1 MSAPTGS
8 IHPPL
13 DQAAAPPAN
22 PPARLTIATRASRL
36 ALWQARHVQA
46 ALRTLYPHCRVELLE
61 LTTKGDQIL
70 DRTLSKVGGKGLFV
84 KELEAALLDGRA
96 DLAVHSLKDV
106 PVDLAP
112 PFALPVIMARAD
124 PRDAFVSN
132 QAQTLADLPEG
143 AIVGTSSLR
152 REAHIRARWP
162 HLQVR
167 PLRGNLDTR
176 LSKLD
181 AGHFAAIVL
190 AAAGLQRLGLAS
202 RIRSLLSVNESL
214 PAAGQGALAI
224 ETLASRHDL
233 AALLVPLACTQTSAC
248 ALAERTVSRMLGGSC
263 QVPLAAFAQVED
275 QTLHLQARLGHP
287 DGSLMLQAQ
296 QSGPVGQ
303 AQALGQAVAAQLQAQ
318 GAQALMDELLA
329 ADAESHVVP
338 DTYPAN
344 PASPAEHAIGPGRV
358 V

>member
-13 DQAAAPPAN
+13 DQAAN

-46 ALRTLYPHCRVELLE
+46 ALQAQYPRCQIQLLE

-214 PAAGQGALAI
+214 PAAGQGALAV

-233 AALLVPLACTQTSAC
+233 AALLAPLACTQTSAC
-248 ALAERTVSRMLGGSC
+248 AQAERAVSRVLGGSC
-263 QVPLAAFAQVED
+263 QIPLAAFAHVEG
-275 QTLHLQARLGHP
+275 QTLHLQARLGRP
-287 DGSLMLQAQ
+287 DGSLMLHAQ
-296 QSGPVGQ
+296 QSGPVAE
-303 AQALGQAVAAQLQAQ
+303 AQTLGQMVAAQLQAQ

-329 ADAESHVVP
+329 ADAQSHAAP
-338 DTYPAN
+338 DVHPTSPAN

>member
-1 MSAPTGS
+1 
-8 IHPPL
+8 
-13 DQAAAPPAN
+13 
-22 PPARLTIATRASRL
+22 
-36 ALWQARHVQA
+36 
-46 ALRTLYPHCRVELLE
+46 
-61 LTTKGDQIL
+61 
-70 DRTLSKVGGKGLFV
+70 
-84 KELEAALLDGRA
+84 
-96 DLAVHSLKDV
+96 VHSLPGFAQGWWSVQDAAAQRAA
-106 PVDLAP
+106 PLLALRDGMRVLDACAAP
-112 PFALPVIMARAD
+112 GGKTAHALE
-124 PRDAFVSN
+124 
-132 QAQTLADLPEG
+132 LADVRMQALDVD
-143 AIVGTSSLR
+143 AQR
-152 REAHIRARWP
+152 
-162 HLQVR
+162 LQR
-167 PLRGNLDTR
+167 IDHN
-176 LSKLD
+176 
-181 AGHFAAIVL
+181 
-190 AAAGLQRLGLAS
+190 LQRLGLAS

-248 ALAERTVSRMLGGSC
+248 ALAERTISRMLGGSC
-263 QVPLAAFAQVED
+263 QVPLAAFAQVGD

-329 ADAESHVVP
+329 ADVESHVVP
-338 DTYPAN
+338 DVHPASPAN